1 MNIANGSLVVKH
13 ATRYSFAGHMMRDVV
28 LQPLL
33 LLALCT
39 LTLFAPEK
47 TVAQPP
53 DNTSSEI
60 RMPPVS
66 IPPVRMPDIRSGS
79 GDGVAFPQDFDVRGL
94 RESLSG
100 QNASPAQAGRTNS
113 NSSPEFTWIRGRYD
127 NYAGGRGGRRGGW
140 WDTDFPDAEQNFMR
154 GVQRYTFIDTTPSS
168 PRWIDLTDPQLFE
181 HMFLYMTMKRVPIG
195 TMRSGPNFN
204 PEEVEA
210 LREFMHR
217 GGFVMLDD
225 FWGEAHFQD
234 FLLEITKIFPDRELV
249 QLDMN
254 HEIFR
259 MFYDIKEVPQV
270 PGRAVTWDYGYVTLN
285 DPRYPPSVH
294 AILDDLGR
302 VMLVANFNSD
312 MGDGWEH
319 TFLEMYPTQMTN
331 EAYRLGI
338 NYLIYAYTH

>member
-1 MNIANGSLVVKH
+1 MYYGMGIKRVVTRGSIV
-13 ATRYSFAGHMMRDVV
+13 
-28 LQPLL
+28 
-33 LLALCT
+33 LLAVL
-39 LTLFAPEK
+39 LPVVALAQVPVDPLQAP
-47 TVAQPP
+47 APR
-53 DNTSSEI
+53 EI
-60 RMPPVS
+60 RAPDVGLPPV
-66 IPPVRMPDIRSGS
+66 PVPVPDSRQR
-79 GDGVAFPQDFDVRGL
+79 DGMVFPQDFDIRSL
-94 RESLSG
+94 REGLVPQT
-100 QNASPAQAGRTNS
+100 QNRAQNNANNR
-113 NSSPEFTWIRGRYD
+113 PEFTWVRGRYE

-140 WDTDFPDAEQNFMR
+140 WDTDYPDAEQNFMR
-154 GVQRYTFIDTTPSS
+154 GVQRYTFIDTNTTS
-168 PRWIDLTDPQLFE
+168 PRWMDITDPELFE
-181 HMFLYMTMKRVPIG
+181 HTFLYMTMKRVPIG
-195 TMRSGPNFN
+195 SMRTGPNFN
-204 PEEVEA
+204 PLEVEA

-234 FLLEITKIFPDRELV
+234 FLIEITKIFPDRPLV
-249 QLDMN
+249 KLDLN

-259 MFYDIKEVPQV
+259 MFYDIAEVPQV
-270 PGRAVTWDYGYVTLN
+270 PGRAVTWDYGSVTLN

>member
-1 MNIANGSLVVKH
+1 MSAAGFVSSVVAFRSGTGRVVSAALMAVCCVASVIGSAQLAAQETD
-13 ATRYSFAGHMMRDVV
+13 ATPRRQQEPV
-28 LQPLL
+28 
-33 LLALCT
+33 
-39 LTLFAPEK
+39 
-47 TVAQPP
+47 
-53 DNTSSEI
+53 
-60 RMPPVS
+60 RMPPVN
-66 IPPVRMPDIRSGS
+66 IPPVRMPDIRRES
-79 GDGVAFPQDFDVRGL
+79 GDGLVFSPDFDIRGL
-94 RESLSG
+94 RDSLS
-100 QNASPAQAGRTNS
+100 AQGSSVANGSAGG
-113 NSSPEFTWIRGRYD
+113 SPEFTWVRGRYE

-154 GVQRYTFIDTTPSS
+154 GVQRYTFIDTTTSS
-168 PRWIDLTDPQLFE
+168 PRWMDLTDPQLFE
-181 HMFLYMTMKRVPIG
+181 HIFLYMTMKRVPIG
-195 TMRSGPNFN
+195 SMRSGPDFS
-204 PEEVEA
+204 PEEVQA
-210 LREFMHR
+210 LREFTQR

-234 FLLEITKIFPDRELV
+234 FLIEMTKIFPDRELV

-259 MFYDIKEVPQV
+259 MFYDVTEVPQV
-270 PGRAVTWDYGYVTLN
+270 PGRAVTWDYGNVTLN

-294 AILDDLGR
+294 AILDDFGR
-302 VMLVANFNSD
+302 VMVVANFNSD

>member
-1 MNIANGSLVVKH
+1 MIKWVNGNRVV
-13 ATRYSFAGHMMRDVV
+13 TVVSFMLAAVV
-28 LQPLL
+28 FPAFAQAQVDPLQP
-33 LLALCT
+33 
-39 LTLFAPEK
+39 P
-47 TVAQPP
+47 Q
-53 DNTSSEI
+53 NQRSQEI
-60 RMPPVS
+60 RVPEVRL
-66 IPPVRMPDIRSGS
+66 PPVRVPDTRQR
-79 GDGVAFPQDFDVRGL
+79 DGMVFPQDFDVRSL
-94 RESLSG
+94 RDSLAPTG
-100 QNASPAQAGRTNS
+100 QGVSQSRSASY
-113 NSSPEFTWIRGRYD
+113 PEFTWIRGRYE

-140 WDTDFPDAEQNFMR
+140 WDTDYPDAEQNFMR
-154 GVQRYTFIDTTPSS
+154 GVQRYTFIDTTTTS
-168 PRWIDLTDPQLFE
+168 PRWMDLTDPELFE
-181 HMFLYMTMKRVPIG
+181 HTFLYMTMKRVPIG
-195 TMRSGPNFN
+195 TMRTGPNFK
-204 PEEVEA
+204 PLEVEA

-234 FLLEITKIFPDRELV
+234 FLIEIAKIFPDRELV
-249 QLDMN
+249 QLDTN

-259 MFYDIKEVPQV
+259 MFYDVTEVAQV

-294 AILDDLGR
+294 AILDDNGR
-302 VMLVANFNSD
+302 VMLVANFNTD

>member
-1 MNIANGSLVVKH
+1 MIATGVHIIVLARATLARRLVW
-13 ATRYSFAGHMMRDVV
+13 MMST
-28 LQPLL
+28 
-33 LLALCT
+33 LLAT
-39 LTLFAPEK
+39 LLMSSMLA
-47 TVAQPP
+47 AQTP
-53 DNTSSEI
+53 DNSAGEVQ
-60 RMPPVS
+60 RPDVRLPPVN
-66 IPPVRMPDIRSGS
+66 IPPVRMPDVRSGS
-79 GDGVAFPQDFDVRGL
+79 GDGLVFSPDFDIRGL
-94 RESLSG
+94 RESLSD
-100 QNASPAQAGRTNS
+100 QSNNPAQPNRNTGT
-113 NSSPEFTWIRGRYD
+113 PEFTWIRGRYE

-154 GVQRYTFIDTTPSS
+154 GVQRYTFIDTTTSS
-168 PRWIDLTDPQLFE
+168 TRWIDLTDPQLFE
-181 HMFLYMTMKRVPIG
+181 HTFLYMTMKRVPIG
-195 TMRSGPNFN
+195 SMRTGPNFN

-234 FLLEITKIFPDRELV
+234 FLIEITKIFPDRELI

-259 MFYDIKEVPQV
+259 MFYDIEEVPQV
-270 PGRAVTWDYGYVTLN
+270 PGRAVTWDYGNVTLN

-294 AILDDLGR
+294 AILDDTGR

>member
-1 MNIANGSLVVKH
+1 MNRAVTPSTVRVNAASRWRAALV
-13 ATRYSFAGHMMRDVV
+13 MMVW
-28 LQPLL
+28 LMSGLMS
-33 LLALCT
+33 A
-39 LTLFAPEK
+39 AS
-47 TVAQPP
+47 AQPSQESVRQP
-53 DNTSSEI
+53 AIS
-60 RMPPVS
+60 MPPVN
-66 IPPVRMPDIRSGS
+66 IPPVRMPDQGDGLVFSPDFDIRS
-79 GDGVAFPQDFDVRGL
+79 L
-94 RESLSG
+94 RDSLSG
-100 QNASPAQAGRTNS
+100 QSGNTVQNTRSDGT
-113 NSSPEFTWIRGRYD
+113 PEFTWIRGRYE

-154 GVQRYTFIDTTPSS
+154 GVQRYTFIDTSTHST
-168 PRWIDLTDPQLFE
+168 RWIDLTDPQLFE

-195 TMRSGPNFN
+195 SMRTGPDFN
-204 PEEVEA
+204 PEEVAA

-234 FLLEITKIFPDRELV
+234 FLIEITKIFPDRELV

-259 MFYDIKEVPQV
+259 MFYDIDEVPQV
-270 PGRAVTWDYGYVTLN
+270 PGRAVTWDYGNVTLN

-294 AILDDLGR
+294 AILDDTGR

>member
-1 MNIANGSLVVKH
+1 MQHS
-13 ATRYSFAGHMMRDVV
+13 AGIKQIVTSVSIM
-28 LQPLL
+28 L
-33 LLALCT
+33 
-39 LTLFAPEK
+39 
-47 TVAQPP
+47 TVALLPAVADAQVPVDP
-53 DNTSSEI
+53 LQTQVPREI
-60 RMPPVS
+60 RVPEVRLPPV
-66 IPPVRMPDIRSGS
+66 PVPDIRQRHGM
-79 GDGVAFPQDFDVRGL
+79 AFPQDFDIRSL
-94 RESLSG
+94 REGLVP
-100 QNASPAQAGRTNS
+100 QNQNRAQ
-113 NSSPEFTWIRGRYD
+113 SSAANRPEFTWVRGRYE

-154 GVQRYTFIDTTPSS
+154 GVQRYTFIDTDTTS
-168 PRWIDLTDPQLFE
+168 PRWMDITDPELFE
-181 HMFLYMTMKRVPIG
+181 HTFLYMTMKRVPIG
-195 TMRSGPNFN
+195 SMRTGPDFN
-204 PEEVEA
+204 PLEVEA

-234 FLLEITKIFPDRELV
+234 FLIEITKIFPDRQLV
-249 QLDMN
+249 KLDMN

-259 MFYDIKEVPQV
+259 MFYDIEEVPQV
-270 PGRAVTWDYGYVTLN
+270 PGRAVTWDYGNVTLN

-294 AILDDLGR
+294 AILDDMGR

>member
-1 MNIANGSLVVKH
+1 MDGQA
-13 ATRYSFAGHMMRDVV
+13 
-28 LQPLL
+28 LQQHFPLAASMLLGALL
-33 LLALCT
+33 LFPLV
-39 LTLFAPEK
+39 AP
-47 TVAQPP
+47 AQEPP
-53 DNTSSEI
+53 RN
-60 RMPPVS
+60 
-66 IPPVRMPDIRSGS
+66 GL
-79 GDGVAFPQDFDVRGL
+79 AFPQDFDIRGL
-94 RESLSG
+94 RESLQES
-100 QNASPAQAGRTNS
+100 QNSSATNS
-113 NSSPEFTWIRGRYD
+113 LRTAAAAPEFTWVRGRYN
-127 NYAGGRGGRRGGW
+127 NYSGSRGGRRGGW

-154 GVQRYTFIDTTPSS
+154 GVQRYTFIDTNTYAVRSM
-168 PRWIDLTDPQLFE
+168 DLTDPELFE
-181 HMFLYMTMKRVPIG
+181 NDFLYMTMKRVPIG
-195 TMRSGPNFN
+195 SMRSGPNFS
-204 PEEVEA
+204 PEEIEA

-234 FLLEITKIFPDRELV
+234 FLIEITKIFPDRELV

-259 MFYDIKEVPQV
+259 MFYDIERVPQV
-270 PGRAVTWDYGYVTLN
+270 PGRAVTWDYGNVTLD
-285 DPRYPPSVH
+285 DPRYPPAVH
-294 AILDDLGR
+294 AILDDTGR

>member
-1 MNIANGSLVVKH
+1 MSKRALQQQRSIA
-13 ATRYSFAGHMMRDVV
+13 AGMLLIALLCPV
-28 LQPLL
+28 LIQ
-33 LLALCT
+33 
-39 LTLFAPEK
+39 
-47 TVAQPP
+47 AQEPP
-53 DNTSSEI
+53 A
-60 RMPPVS
+60 
-66 IPPVRMPDIRSGS
+66 VRMPDIEIPPVRL
-79 GDGVAFPQDFDVRGL
+79 AFPQDFDIRGL
-94 RESLSG
+94 RESLQDS
-100 QNASPAQAGRTNS
+100 QNSSATAGLRSPAIA
-113 NSSPEFTWIRGRYD
+113 PEFTWVRGRYN
-127 NYAGGRGGRRGGW
+127 NYAGSRGGRRGGW

-154 GVQRYTFIDTTPSS
+154 GVQRYTYIDTNTYAV
-168 PRWIDLTDPQLFE
+168 RALDLTDPALFE
-181 HMFLYMTMKRVPIG
+181 NVFLYMTMKRVPIG
-195 TMRSGPNFN
+195 SMRSGPNFSA
-204 PEEVEA
+204 EEIEA

-234 FLLEITKIFPDRELV
+234 FLIEITKIFPDRELV

-259 MFYDIKEVPQV
+259 MFYDITQVPQV
-270 PGRAVTWDYGYVTLN
+270 PGRAVTWDYGNVTLD
-285 DPRYPPSVH
+285 DPRYPPAVH
-294 AILDDLGR
+294 AILDDSGR

>member
-1 MNIANGSLVVKH
+1 MSKRALQQRRSIA
-13 ATRYSFAGHMMRDVV
+13 AGMLLIALLCPV
-28 LQPLL
+28 LIQ
-33 LLALCT
+33 
-39 LTLFAPEK
+39 
-47 TVAQPP
+47 AQEPP
-53 DNTSSEI
+53 A
-60 RMPPVS
+60 
-66 IPPVRMPDIRSGS
+66 VRMPDIEIPPVRL
-79 GDGVAFPQDFDVRGL
+79 AFPQDFDIRGL
-94 RESLSG
+94 RESLQDS
-100 QNASPAQAGRTNS
+100 QNSSATAGLRSPAIA
-113 NSSPEFTWIRGRYD
+113 PEFTWVRGRYN
-127 NYAGGRGGRRGGW
+127 NYAGSRGGRRGGW

-154 GVQRYTFIDTTPSS
+154 GVQRYTYIDTNTYAV
-168 PRWIDLTDPQLFE
+168 RALDLTDPALFE
-181 HMFLYMTMKRVPIG
+181 NVFLYMTMKRVPIG
-195 TMRSGPNFN
+195 SMRSGPNFSA
-204 PEEVEA
+204 EEIEA

-234 FLLEITKIFPDRELV
+234 FLIEITKIFPDRELV

-259 MFYDIKEVPQV
+259 MFYDITQVPQV
-270 PGRAVTWDYGYVTLN
+270 PGRAVTWDYGNVTLD
-285 DPRYPPSVH
+285 DPRYPPAVH
-294 AILDDLGR
+294 AILDDSGR

>member
-1 MNIANGSLVVKH
+1 MSKRALQQRRSIA
-13 ATRYSFAGHMMRDVV
+13 AGMLLIALLCPV
-28 LQPLL
+28 LIQ
-33 LLALCT
+33 
-39 LTLFAPEK
+39 
-47 TVAQPP
+47 AQEPP
-53 DNTSSEI
+53 A
-60 RMPPVS
+60 
-66 IPPVRMPDIRSGS
+66 VRMPDIEIPPVRL
-79 GDGVAFPQDFDVRGL
+79 AFPQDFDIRGL
-94 RESLSG
+94 RESLQDS
-100 QNASPAQAGRTNS
+100 QNSSATAGLRSPAIA
-113 NSSPEFTWIRGRYD
+113 PEFTWVRGRYN
-127 NYAGGRGGRRGGW
+127 NYAGSRGGRRGGW

-154 GVQRYTFIDTTPSS
+154 GVQRYTYIDTNTYAV
-168 PRWIDLTDPQLFE
+168 RALDLTDPELFE
-181 HMFLYMTMKRVPIG
+181 NVFLYMTMKRVPIG
-195 TMRSGPNFN
+195 SMRSGPNFSA
-204 PEEVEA
+204 EEIEA

-234 FLLEITKIFPDRELV
+234 FLIEITKIFPDRELV

-259 MFYDIKEVPQV
+259 MFYDITQVPQV
-270 PGRAVTWDYGYVTLN
+270 PGRAVTWDYGNVTLD
-285 DPRYPPSVH
+285 DPRYPPAVH
-294 AILDDLGR
+294 AILDDSGR

>member
-1 MNIANGSLVVKH
+1 MHQRAGTDKRCSLAASALLV
-13 ATRYSFAGHMMRDVV
+13 TS
-28 LQPLL
+28 LL
-33 LLALCT
+33 LSASALAQQDPRIRL
-39 LTLFAPEK
+39 PE
-47 TVAQPP
+47 V
-53 DNTSSEI
+53 E
-60 RMPPVS
+60 
-66 IPPVRMPDIRSGS
+66 IPPVRLSPPGDRG
-79 GDGVAFPQDFDVRGL
+79 GDGLVFPQDFDIRSL
-94 RESLSG
+94 RDSLQSSG
-100 QNASPAQAGRTNS
+100 DNPSATGAAVTAPA
-113 NSSPEFTWIRGRYD
+113 PEFTWIRGRYE
-127 NYAGGRGGRRGGW
+127 NYPGGRGGRRGGW

-154 GVQRYTFIDTTPSS
+154 GVQRYTFIDTSTSS
-168 PRWIDLTDPQLFE
+168 TRWMDLTDPALFE
-181 HMFLYMTMKRVPIG
+181 HVFLYMTMKRVPIG
-195 TMRSGPNFN
+195 SMRSGPNFS

-234 FLLEITKIFPDRELV
+234 FLIEITKIFPDRELV

-259 MFYDIKEVPQV
+259 MFYDIERVPQV
-270 PGRAVTWDYGYVTLN
+270 PGRAVTWDYGNVTLD

-294 AILDDLGR
+294 AILDDNGR

-338 NYLIYAYTH
+338 NYLIYAFTH